1 MMQGQGIQKATLSI
15 VTPASGCLSLAKLM
29 FQGINRTNPGD
40 TISPETEQRFG
51 KIPEIRKSPVYYQ
64 DSLSPY

>member
-1 MMQGQGIQKATLSI
+1 MMHGQVIQKATLSI

-51 KIPEIRKSPVYYQ
+51 NEMG
-64 DSLSPY
+64 